1 MKQGK
6 RVAYVLLVAVLV
18 SVFAWL
24 PMKTEA
30 GTSEMVLDASTLGES
45 EWSNPEDDVTISENR
60 IVFSK
65 DSTEYTR
72 YISKAKAEAD
82 ERFANVVSLSAT
94 VTFTKMPAGKSFV
107 FGFGLSS
114 IEVLQ
119 GEAENIEVIF
129 TNNGGIKAGVTVYDE
144 EGTPQTVAKPKACGI
159 SLNKAAKV
167 NVTISTDS
175 KITVSV
181 NGKTVCT
188 GTLPVNGEGRVGFL
202 QTGKCGVEIADLEV
216 RRYKYDTP
224 ENTNIDED
232 FEKGTFDASKL
243 TSRAIDMFNI
253 WPRGQ
258 MIEDYNGSKVFMYK
272 QVGMSYLGTLY
283 QYSNFEMTFDVPY
296 MDIVSEYDPEL
307 GAQSKFGHKSF
318 MISIGGENADWDVDG
333 YSSAIETLV
342 YSQGAIY
349 SRNNPETLRGELKKD
364 PWAENGRPFSVKV
377 SVVDSVVTA
386 GIKWLEEKEFQTVLT
401 YRLKNGTPQGYLHIW
416 TSDVGNWAIDNLKIT
431 NLDDNANV
439 IETEYK
445 SGKWDRPEDAVYEP
459 MKRVYNDE
467 DDATQAN
474 GKLLNGWYL
483 MIPVV
488 AVIGGVAVAIT
499 AIVTKKK
506 VKKEATKHES

>member
-6 RVAYVLLVAVLV
+6 RVAYILLMAVLV
-18 SVFAWL
+18 SVFAWS

-30 GTSEMVLDASTLGES
+30 GTSELVLDTSTLGES
-45 EWSNPEDDVTISENR
+45 EWSNPEGDVTFSENR
-60 IVFSK
+60 LVFPK
-65 DSTEYTR
+65 ESTEYTR
-72 YISKAKAEAD
+72 YISKAKVEAD

-94 VTFTKMPAGKSFV
+94 VTFTKMPAGKSFS

-129 TNNGGIKAGVTVYDE
+129 VNNGGIKVGVTAYDE
-144 EGTPQTVAKPKACGI
+144 AGTAQTVAQPKACGI

-167 NVTISTDS
+167 NVVIGTDS

-181 NGKTVCT
+181 NGTTVCT
-188 GTLPVNGEGRVGFL
+188 GTLPMTGEGRVGFL
-202 QTGKCGVEIADLEV
+202 QAGECGAEIADLEI
-216 RRYKYDTP
+216 RHYKYDTP

-232 FEKGTFDASKL
+232 FEKGEFDASKL
-243 TSRAIDMFNI
+243 TSRAIDMYNI

-272 QVGMSYLGTLY
+272 QVGLSYLGTIH

-296 MDIVSEYDPEL
+296 IDVVSEYDPAT
-307 GAQSKFGHKSF
+307 GTQSRFGQNNF
-318 MISIGGENADWDVDG
+318 MISIGGEQADWDVDG

-342 YSQGAIY
+342 YGAGSVY
-349 SRNNPETLRGELKKD
+349 SKNNPEEIFGELTKD

-386 GIKWLEEKEFQTVLT
+386 GIKWMEEKEFQTVLT
-401 YRLKNGTPQGYLHIW
+401 YKLKNGTPQGYLHIW
-416 TSDVGNWAIDNLKIT
+416 TSAVGNWAIDNLKIT
-431 NLDDNANV
+431 NLDENAKL
-439 IETEYK
+439 IETEYQ
-445 SGKWDRPEDAVYEP
+445 SSKWDRPEDAVYEP
-459 MKRVYNDE
+459 MKRVYKE
-467 DDATQAN
+467 SDDAAKA
-474 GKLLNGWYL
+474 GVLNAWYF
-483 MIPVV
+483 MIPAV
-488 AVIGGVAVAIT
+488 AVIGGIAVAVT

-506 VKKEATKHES
+506 AKKEATKNEA